1 MVSHLTMTL
10 FRLVAFSLTPFSLQ
24 RAPQTGRCSSP
35 TPHEPLPGEFGP
47 QACSLPSYSMT

>member
-24 RAPQTGRCSSP
+24 RAPQPGRCSNP